1 MTFGVIG
8 SGRFGVLWANILSS
22 QGEVILWG
30 RNLEKAA
37 RAAESAGVRCASSLE
52 EAAQCD
58 VVFISVPI
66 SEFEGMCAKLV
77 PLVREDTI
85 VADVCSVKVYP
96 VSVMKKVF
104 PKSQPIIATH
114 PLFGPDSVARLGV
127 PGRKLVLCNVTA
139 PEERYNAILEIFLAV
154 ELRVIETTPESH
166 DRDMARS
173 QALIHFIGR
182 GIAGVG
188 LEEQEVETP
197 DYESF
202 LRLQKMVVNDTW
214 QLFFDMQTYNPYA
227 RLQRQTLL
235 AHLQELERKLSETQE
250 ERGMRCDVTD

>member
-1 MTFGVIG
+1 MTFGIIG
-8 SGRFGVLWANILSS
+8 SGRFGALWAHILSS
-22 QGEVILWG
+22 QGDVILWG
-30 RNLEKAA
+30 RNPERAA

-52 EAAQCD
+52 EVAQCD

-66 SEFEGMCAKLV
+66 SEFEGMCHQIA
-77 PLVREDTI
+77 PLVRKDTV

-104 PKSQPIIATH
+104 PESQPIIATH
-114 PLFGPDSVARLGV
+114 PLFGPDSAARLGV
-127 PGRKLVLCNVTA
+127 PGLKLVVCNVRASEHTYGA
-139 PEERYNAILEIFLAV
+139 LLEVFLSIG
-154 ELRVIETTPESH
+154 LRVIETTPEAH

-188 LEEQEVETP
+188 LAEQEIETP

-227 RLQRQTLL
+227 KLQRQTLL
-235 AHLQELERKLSETQE
+235 AHPQELERKLSETQE
-250 ERGMRCDVTD
+250 ERGMRCDITS